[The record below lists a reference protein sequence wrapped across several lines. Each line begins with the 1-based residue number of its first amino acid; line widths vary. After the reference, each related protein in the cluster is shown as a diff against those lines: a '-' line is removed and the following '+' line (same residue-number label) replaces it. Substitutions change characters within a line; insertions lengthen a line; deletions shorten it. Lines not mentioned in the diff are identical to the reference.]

1 MEGKVIQ
8 EEETKELI
16 DRSNARFIYM
26 CIDILANYDQNV
38 LVNQELMP
46 SRNGEE
52 GLRVLWKTSNREGTV
67 VGPDAIIIQQLNIY
81 FLINSFYLSYRMFFK
96 NCHD

>member
-8 EEETKELI
+8 EEETEKLI
-16 DRSNARFIYM
+16 DENNTRFIYV

-52 GLRVLWKTSNREGTV
+52 ELGVLWKTSNKEY
-67 VGPDAIIIQQLNIY
+67 I
-81 FLINSFYLSYRMFFK
+81 
-96 NCHD
+96 

>member
-1 MEGKVIQ
+1 MRIIK
-8 EEETKELI
+8 
-16 DRSNARFIYM
+16 RFIYV

-52 GLRVLWKTSNREGTV
+52 ELRVLWKTSNKERT
-67 VGPDAIIIQQLNIY
+67 GPDAEIIQQLNFY
-81 FLINSFYLSYRMFFK
+81 FLRNSFYVSYRIFF
-96 NCHD
+96 

>member
-8 EEETKELI
+8 EEETEKLI
-16 DRSNARFIYM
+16 DENNTRFIYV

-52 GLRVLWKTSNREGTV
+52 ELGVLWKTSNKESTE
-67 VGPDAIIIQQLNIY
+67 VGPDAEIIQQLNFY
-81 FLINSFYLSYRMFFK
+81 FLRNSFYISYRIFF
-96 NCHD
+96 

>member
-1 MEGKVIQ
+1 
-8 EEETKELI
+8 
-16 DRSNARFIYM
+16 M

-52 GLRVLWKTSNREGTV
+52 ELRVLWKTSNKEGT
-67 VGPDAIIIQQLNIY
+67 GPDAEIIQQLI
-81 FLINSFYLSYRMFFK
+81 FIS
-96 NCHD
+96 

>member
-8 EEETKELI
+8 EEETEKLI
-16 DRSNARFIYM
+16 DENNTRFIYV

-52 GLRVLWKTSNREGTV
+52 ELGVLWKTSNKESTV
-67 VGPDAIIIQQLNIY
+67 VGRA
-81 FLINSFYLSYRMFFK
+81 
-96 NCHD
+96 